1 MSELLARIENPDFSV
16 GIALASLQDGEM
28 IKGHVR
34 GEPALLVRRGDEVFA
49 IAASCTHYG
58 GPLGDGLLVDDTIR
72 CPWHHAC
79 FSLRTGAVIRAPG
92 LDPLQRWRVELRNG
106 IISATEELERVEAD
120 ALEAIDSLTSVVIV
134 GGGAAAFSAAVTLRN
149 EGYKGLITMFSAD
162 AFLPCD
168 RPNLS
173 KGYLAGA
180 TSDESNLLKPAQ
192 FYADN
197 RITVQLNAPV
207 ASIDVATRQIELAS
221 GHRYAYD
228 ALLLATGAKPV
239 QLKIRGADLPHVHY
253 LRSLADS
260 QALVGA
266 AQSARRAVVIGAS
279 FIGLEVAS
287 SLRARDIEVE
297 VVGPEA
303 VLMEKV
309 LGADVGRLLRAVH
322 EEHGVTFHLGTT
334 AAAIDETGVTLADG
348 ERLHADLVVI
358 GVGVRPETRLAEDA
372 GLQVDDG
379 VIVNQYLETSESG
392 IYAAGDIASWP
403 DPLSGERIRIEHF
416 VVAERQGETA
426 ARNILGRRETFDAVP
441 FFWTEQYDLGIAYV
455 GHAADWDEAVIDG
468 DLGKRDCSIS
478 YSRDGERLAVA
489 VIHRDLAGLKAE
501 VELEKRVARRG
512 AYQRESRHA
521 PERETV

>member
-1 MSELLARIENPDFSV
+1 
-16 GIALASLQDGEM
+16 
-28 IKGHVR
+28 
-34 GEPALLVRRGDEVFA
+34 
-49 IAASCTHYG
+49 
-58 GPLGDGLLVDDTIR
+58 
-72 CPWHHAC
+72 
-79 FSLRTGAVIRAPG
+79 
-92 LDPLQRWRVELRNG
+92 
-106 IISATEELERVEAD
+106 
-120 ALEAIDSLTSVVIV
+120 
-134 GGGAAAFSAAVTLRN
+134 
-149 EGYKGLITMFSAD
+149 
-162 AFLPCD
+162 
-168 RPNLS
+168 
-173 KGYLAGA
+173 
-180 TSDESNLLKPAQ
+180 
-192 FYADN
+192 
-197 RITVQLNAPV
+197 
-207 ASIDVATRQIELAS
+207 
-221 GHRYAYD
+221 
-228 ALLLATGAKPV
+228 
-239 QLKIRGADLPHVHY
+239 
-253 LRSLADS
+253 
-260 QALVGA
+260 
-266 AQSARRAVVIGAS
+266 VIGAS